1 MGHLPYRYWKRS
13 DAKFIKSNQLDHE
26 AVICKSKFKNP
37 EAARVVNEEKE
48 EYHLFVATCI
58 SSKVS
63 TNFWLIDSGCTDHM
77 NYNKSF
83 FKELK
88 PTKISKVRIRN
99 DDQILVE
106 GKGTVII
113 KTSSEDEKDHRLKKL
128 EDDPRI
134 EKAQAICEHAR
145 FKGTFNVPKG
155 IQAME
160 ELSSFQKN
168 KMGKLR
174 FKKQK
179 SRKGATRVENVN
191 GGVAK
196 AATKAVKVN
205 GGVAKA
211 EDKVKGFVVEVHYRG
226 VRKRP
231 SGKYTTTTRDPRK
244 ICNVLLGT
252 FDKVE
257 EAM

>member
-1 MGHLPYRYWKRS
+1 ME
-13 DAKFIKSNQLDHE
+13 D
-26 AVICKSKFKNP
+26 V
-37 EAARVVNEEKE
+37 
-48 EYHLFVATCI
+48 FV
-58 SSKVS
+58 
-63 TNFWLIDSGCTDHM
+63 
-77 NYNKSF
+77 
-83 FKELK
+83 
-88 PTKISKVRIRN
+88 
-99 DDQILVE
+99 
-106 GKGTVII
+106 
-113 KTSSEDEKDHRLKKL
+113 EDEKDHRLKKL

-134 EKAQAICEHAR
+134 EKSQAICEPAR

-160 ELSSFQKN
+160 KLSSFQKN
-168 KMGKLR
+168 IMGKLR

-196 AATKAVKVN
+196 AATKAAKVN

-231 SGKYTTTTRDPRK
+231 SGKYTTTTRDSRK

-252 FDKVE
+252 FDTME
-257 EAM
+257 EAIPSQVSIVESPNVVAVVAIQPSPPPLPLPQPPP